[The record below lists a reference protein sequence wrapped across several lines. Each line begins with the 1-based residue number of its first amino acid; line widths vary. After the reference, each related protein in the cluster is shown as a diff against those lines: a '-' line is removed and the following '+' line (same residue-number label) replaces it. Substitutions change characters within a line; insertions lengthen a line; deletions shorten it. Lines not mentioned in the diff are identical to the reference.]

1 MERYWLIQVTMPRM
15 RPLGRRGSFRQT
27 PEINYVPRG
36 QERSMPAGSSRRIA
50 VAHVGDVAVVTF
62 ADDKLLE
69 EVTIAEVGDALDEM
83 IDENNR
89 RKILLNFTKIRKLSS
104 AALGMLSAV
113 NRTMQKKGGQLRLC
127 GIQNEVE
134 EVFRITRMVR
144 LFQIDKNELS
154 SLEAFK

>member
-1 MERYWLIQVTMPRM
+1 ML
-15 RPLGRRGSFRQT
+15 
-27 PEINYVPRG
+27 
-36 QERSMPAGSSRRIA
+36 AGSSRRI
-50 VAHVGDVAVVTF
+50 VVNHVGDVAVVTF
-62 ADDKLLE
+62 VDDKLLE
-69 EVTIAEVGDALDEM
+69 EVTIAEIGDALDEM

-134 EVFRITRMVR
+134 EVFRITRMGR
-144 LFQIDKNELS
+144 LFEIDKNELS